1 MRTEIKIRQ
10 KILKNHQK
18 IFSPTREIQNF
29 ENMRKIPD
37 KIKKPIKYKPKK
49 AKVIQCLLRV
59 IMFFSHSWRESEGVF
74 FSIGVR
80 KFSDFFDLK
89 IFSISFH

>member
-29 ENMRKIPD
+29 ENIRKIPD

-59 IMFFSHSWRESEGVF
+59 IMIFSHSLRESEGLF
-74 FSIGVR
+74 FSMSNMR
-80 KFSDFFDLK
+80 WFDVNWCEK
-89 IFSISFH
+89 IFRFF